1 MKKTLVIYFSLSGTT
16 KAAAESIQ
24 KNTNADIVRI
34 EPVEPYP
41 AGYSNY
47 SKVGMQQ
54 METHAD
60 VPMKTKI
67 PDLNPYDL
75 IFLGYP
81 TWGGQIPRIFNSL
94 FAENDFSG
102 KRVVPFSTSVSTPFE
117 DTLPS
122 FKEAA
127 GDGVKIVGGFRYRD
141 EAQVQRLLKDNKSSS
156 SFFGLE

>member
-24 KNTNADIVRI
+24 KNTNADIIRI
-34 EPVEPYP
+34 EPVKPYP

-67 PDLNPYDL
+67 PDLTQYDL
-75 IFLGYP
+75 IFIGYP
-81 TWGGQIPRIFNSL
+81 TWGGQVPRIFNSL
-94 FAENDFSG
+94 FAKSDFFG
-102 KRVVPFSTSVSTPFE
+102 KRLVPFSTSVSTPFE

-122 FKEAA
+122 FKEAV
-127 GDGVKIVGGFRYRD
+127 GDAVKIVDGFRYRD
-141 EAQVQRLLKDNKSSS
+141 EAQVTQYLKEHHLAN
-156 SFFGLE
+156 